1 MMRKTLY
8 FIGVAAMVAAL
19 SSCRGEDDF
28 TESIFDTTVPA
39 VDETKATY
47 PFDQWL
53 YDNFVVPYNVDVK
66 YHFDLSASDL
76 NYQLTP
82 ADYNRSQLLAHFIRY
97 LFYDVYTKFA
107 GDDFMKQYGPRI
119 FHFIGSSGFNPTTGS
134 EVLGTASGGVKITLY
149 KINEMKPYSEGVA
162 YNAGDMDVLNENYF
176 HTMHHEFSHIL
187 HQTKSYPV
195 TFGQVTSGTY
205 DPMNWQDRD
214 SVWTHQHGY
223 VTHYASS
230 ATYEDFV
237 ETLSCIITD
246 TPYRWM
252 NRIINGASMGVRQG
266 DKEDILDLIENLD
279 INLDNPNAHW
289 NNFTLYEESEYNDQT
304 DEYDPTDRYVLDVH
318 RLIGDPTTH
327 QYQVV
332 NKAAD
337 AYVNQYKYKE
347 LRKFTSFKDDF
358 LPWVKISS
366 DDDLTGINS
375 LMKKL
380 DIATK
385 WYTEKW
391 GLEAFTIRREVVER
405 QNKINDY
412 LKEVTIY
419 DLK

>member
-1 MMRKTLY
+1 MKKY
-8 FIGVAAMVAAL
+8 IYIIGIAAIAAAF
-19 SSCRGEDDF
+19 SSCRGKDDF
-28 TESIFDTTVPA
+28 TDSIFDTTVPA
-39 VDETKATY
+39 VDPSKATHE
-47 PFDQWL
+47 FDQWL

-76 NYQLTP
+76 NFQLTP

-97 LFYDVYTKFA
+97 LFYDVYTKYA
-107 GDDFMKQYGPRI
+107 GDNFMKMYGPRI
-119 FHFIGSSGFNPTTGS
+119 FHFIGSSGYSPTTGT

-149 KINEMKPYSEGVA
+149 KINEMKPYSAGVT
-162 YNAGDMDVLNENYF
+162 YNGADLDVLNEYYF

-195 TFGQVTSGTY
+195 TFGQVTSGSY
-205 DPMNWQDRD
+205 DPIGWQERD

-246 TPYRWM
+246 SRHRWM
-252 NRIINGASMGVRQG
+252 NRIINAASMGVRQG
-266 DKEDILDLIENLD
+266 DKEDILEFIDSLG
-279 INLDNPNAHW
+279 INLDAPKSHW

-304 DEYDPTDRYVLDVH
+304 GEYDPTERYVLDEH
-318 RLIGDPTTH
+318 RLLGNSDTH

-332 NKAAD
+332 NKEAT
-337 AYVNQYKYKE
+337 AYVDQYKYKE
-347 LRKFTSFKDDF
+347 LRKFTSFKEDF
-358 LPWVKISS
+358 LPWVKIST
-366 DDDLTGINS
+366 DDNLTGINS
-375 LMKKL
+375 LLKKL

-385 WYTEKW
+385 WYTENW
-391 GLEAFTIRREVVER
+391 GLHAFELRLEVEGR
-405 QNKINDY
+405 QDKINDY
-412 LKEVTIY
+412 LQEVTIY